1 MTQCKLKINRNTA
14 LERNHMGDPGKE
26 IHNVTVNT
34 RAKSHSCIYTCT
46 GIYYKSI
53 KVKFKSNFVTFC
65 TFQFALLPRN
75 SIIILLLGL
84 TETKEAENEPKLKNF
99 SLNLIL
105 TKLTYKITVVLLEK
119 GAS

>member
-1 MTQCKLKINRNTA
+1 MILEKKI
-14 LERNHMGDPGKE
+14 
-26 IHNVTVNT
+26 IHNVITVNT

-53 KVKFKSNFVTFC
+53 KVKFKSKFCNLVYFSVCLVTSK
-65 TFQFALLPRN
+65 LY
-75 SIIILLLGL
+75 IIILLLGL